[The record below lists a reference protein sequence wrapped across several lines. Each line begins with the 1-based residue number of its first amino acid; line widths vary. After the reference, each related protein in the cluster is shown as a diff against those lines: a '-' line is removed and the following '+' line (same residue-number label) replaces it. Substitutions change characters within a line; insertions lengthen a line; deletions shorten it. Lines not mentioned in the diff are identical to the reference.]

1 MRADDIVIRPVTRGD
16 VPAVIA
22 HVTRVLAEYDLVF
35 GEGSATDADLR
46 RLPEAYCDPGGA
58 FWVAFTPAGD
68 LVGTCGVA
76 PIGCGLMELRKMYL
90 APTSRGLGVG
100 RRLLDQAVSFARRNG
115 ASAIV
120 LDTIDGMEQAISFYE
135 RAGFVR
141 DDSQIRGSRCERGY
155 RLDLTPS
162 SPSPQGPR

>member
-1 MRADDIVIRPVTRGD
+1 MRADDIVIRPVTHD
-16 VPAVIA
+16 DAPAVIA

-35 GEGSATDADLR
+35 GEGSATDADLQ
-46 RLPEAYCDPGGA
+46 RLPEAYTDPGGA
-58 FWVAFTPAGD
+58 FWVAIGPDGD
-68 LVGTCGVA
+68 LVGTCGIA

-90 APTSRGLGVG
+90 STTLRGLGVG
-100 RRLLDQAVSFARRNG
+100 RRLLDLAIGCARRAG
-115 ASAIV
+115 ARAIV

-155 RLDLTPS
+155 RLDLDPS